1 MTDLRRSLPPAL
13 AALALALGMA
23 VMALGPLLDDPHGA
37 LIGDW
42 THPDTLSNHW
52 LLAWVAEQASTGGS
66 LLHNDRYYWP
76 IGDSP
81 LLAGNGAEGFLYLPF
96 HLALGW
102 PGGVAPYLLLVLTL
116 GGAAAYV
123 LARAAGGRPWA
134 SLVAIGFFGASPYVF
149 QELSAGRF
157 SQADVGWLLLFLAAW
172 LHLLRA
178 PSVRRGL
185 VAGLALAVTG
195 FFYWYYAWFGAIAA
209 AVLWLARGPSTRD
222 LRPLLVAVGAASIAL
237 APWLGVHLWHWASI
251 PGTQEA
257 VFPHP
262 ESRLDV
268 ATATLAVMVG
278 QGREASRALPWTLW
292 CSALAGGLGVA
303 RALARPDRALPRRL
317 AAGLLGTWALFLALS
332 FGPAFELAPYTLL
345 YGALPILRRFWWPLR
360 HTVVV
365 HAMLA
370 VFAAV
375 GLGGLQTLL
384 ARRVGRSRAAA
395 TVGVLAAGLVVT
407 APTLLAA
414 RALPASVASS
424 PRNPAPDVYLRLA
437 ELPDGAVVEPPL
449 SPEAA
454 GTQQHLI
461 YQRWHGKRLVSG
473 HALWVDRVR
482 PADWDAWVADN
493 TLLAGMQ
500 QLERGELT
508 DGLTIDPADLERL
521 RRVQV
526 RWFVLNREHLPLA
539 LRPQLQA
546 YEALFTGLFG
556 EPVLRGRGVK
566 VWDLERWTGARSVA
580 LPPTP
585 WPTQLERPGPD
596 QPLVAR
602 RPESLLFPEA
612 RATGP

>member
-1 MTDLRRSLPPAL
+1 MPALRRTLPPVI
-13 AALALALGMA
+13 AALALSLGMA
-23 VMALGPLLDDPHGA
+23 TAALGSLLDEPHAA

-52 LLAWVAEQASTGGS
+52 LLAWVAEQASSGGS

-76 IGDSP
+76 IGDAP
-81 LLAGNGAEGFLYLPF
+81 LLAGNGAEGFVYLPF

-102 PGGVAPYLLLVLTL
+102 PGGVAPYVLCVLTM
-116 GGAAAYV
+116 GGFAAYL
-123 LARAAGGRPWA
+123 LARAGGGRPWA
-134 SLVAIGFFGASPYVF
+134 SLVAVGFFGASPYVF

-157 SQADVGWLLLFLAAW
+157 SQADVAWLLLFLASW

-178 PSVRRGL
+178 PSVRRGV
-185 VAGLALAVTG
+185 VAGAALAAAG
-195 FFYWYYAWFGAIAA
+195 FFYWYYAWFGVLA
-209 AVLWLARGPSTRD
+209 AVGLWIARGPRSVPW
-222 LRPLLVAVGAASIAL
+222 RPLLAVLGVASLAL
-237 APWLGVHLWHWASI
+237 APWLALHLWHWSSI
-251 PGTQEA
+251 PGTAEGL
-257 VFPHP
+257 FPHP

-268 ATATLAVMVG
+268 ATATLAVRVG

-292 CSALAGGLGVA
+292 ATAVAGGAIAVRAWLRPGGALPRWVAGGL
-303 RALARPDRALPRRL
+303 LA
-317 AAGLLGTWALFLALS
+317 TWALFFALS
-332 FGPAFELAPYTLL
+332 FGPAFDLAPYTLL
-345 YGALPILRRFWWPLR
+345 YGVAPVLRRFWWPLR

-365 HAMLA
+365 HAVLA

-375 GLGGLQTLL
+375 GLSGLQALL
-384 ARRVGRSRAAA
+384 ARRLGPGRGAVA
-395 TVGVLAAGLVVT
+395 VGVLATALVVT

-414 RALPASVASS
+414 RSLPSSVASS
-424 PRNPAPDVYLRLA
+424 PRNPPPDVYLRLA

-500 QLERGELT
+500 RLERGELS
-508 DGLTIDPADLERL
+508 GALAVDPADLERL
-521 RRVQV
+521 RRVDV

-539 LRPQLQA
+539 LRPQVQA
-546 YEALFTGLFG
+546 YEVLFTGLFG

-585 WPTQLERPGPD
+585 WPAQLERPRPD